1 MGSLQ
6 KKLEEYYNKEYLPMH
21 MPGHKRNV
29 ELLGE
34 KLPYKIDITEIEGFD
49 DLHNP
54 EGIIKN
60 IEEKAKKL
68 YKSEKSFILVN
79 GSTCGILSGI
89 RACVNTG
96 DKVLVARNCHK
107 SVYNALEING
117 LNPIYIV
124 PEIERDGIDRNISIS
139 DVKKKLEENKDIK
152 LIIITSPTYEGIISD
167 IKQIVDIAH
176 KYNVPVLVDE
186 AHGAHLNF
194 IDELKSKEALN
205 VGADIVVQSL
215 HKTLPALTGTA
226 LLHIQGNL
234 VKEENVKR
242 QLAIF
247 ETSSPSYILM
257 ASIEECLD
265 IIKNKGKELFNIYNK
280 NLKNFYKKTDKLEK
294 LSILGNE
301 IKNDEYLKKYYDFGK
316 IVIKTDKTN
325 ITGKELSDI
334 LRKDYKIELE
344 MASSSYVIAMTS
356 ICDSYNNFER
366 LLNALLEIDEKL
378 ELKKDIRDNSCKI
391 QLPKKKVSILKAL
404 ENKNYKLEE
413 YKNVEGKI
421 SREYIW
427 IYPPGVPLIT
437 PGEEINK
444 DVIEKIQ
451 EFEKSK
457 ISVRTTFG
465 KFPKIE
471 VIDI

>member
-6 KKLEEYYNKEYLPMH
+6 KKLEEYYNKNYLPMH

-34 KLPYKIDITEIEGFD
+34 KLPYIIDITEIEGFD

-242 QLAIF
+242 
-247 ETSSPSYILM
+247 T
-257 ASIEECLD
+257 
-265 IIKNKGKELFNIYNK
+265 K
-280 NLKNFYKKTDKLEK
+280 
-294 LSILGNE
+294 
-301 IKNDEYLKKYYDFGK
+301 
-316 IVIKTDKTN
+316 
-325 ITGKELSDI
+325 
-334 LRKDYKIELE
+334 R
-344 MASSSYVIAMTS
+344 
-356 ICDSYNNFER
+356 R
-366 LLNALLEIDEKL
+366 
-378 ELKKDIRDNSCKI
+378 
-391 QLPKKKVSILKAL
+391 
-404 ENKNYKLEE
+404 
-413 YKNVEGKI
+413 
-421 SREYIW
+421 
-427 IYPPGVPLIT
+427 
-437 PGEEINK
+437 
-444 DVIEKIQ
+444 
-451 EFEKSK
+451 
-457 ISVRTTFG
+457 
-465 KFPKIE
+465 
-471 VIDI
+471 